1 MAASGS
7 TSDAEST
14 TPMPHDWKRLA
25 MAGSNTVA
33 SASMVW
39 PGKALLVSLGFQ
51 AMPTVYHM

>member
-1 MAASGS
+1 
-7 TSDAEST
+7 
-14 TPMPHDWKRLA
+14 MPQDWKRFA

-33 SASMVW
+33 SVSTLW